1 VNDDELHATAER
13 LLAALWPHKWHE
25 AEQRRQIVSD
35 HLTGLSED
43 DLIDIATR
51 AISESLDINQ
61 AMFGAMRNHPEA
73 LKAGLTQFGKIR
85 AAQRHQQ
92 TDNLFA
98 QIVAGFD
105 YE

>member
-1 VNDDELHATAER
+1 MNDDELHATAER

-25 AEQRRQIVSD
+25 AEQRRQIVAD
-35 HLTGLSED
+35 HLTGLSEG

-51 AISESLDINQ
+51 AISESLDIAH
-61 AMFGAMRNHPEA
+61 AMFAAMEKHPEV
-73 LKAGLTQFGKIR
+73 LQAGLKQFGKIR
-85 AAQRHQQ
+85 AAQRDQKTKNQ
-92 TDNLFA
+92 FA